1 MATQLASSL
10 KIQRFVEDILLFAKI
25 QSGKLTMH
33 PGAVNLYQI
42 IDQSLSNFQ
51 SEMEMR
57 KLELYIEGERIAQ
70 SSNRFPKKVV
80 TCDSLQIERVLNNC
94 IHNAVKHAA
103 SKVEVTTRDA
113 SAEVQCTISD
123 DGDGMPREYV
133 DRVFDEYY
141 QHDNKKKGVGLG
153 LPSVKMIVEQHGGN
167 VWVESDK
174 GAGFAFTFTLPAV
187 RS

>member
-1 MATQLASSL
+1 M
-10 KIQRFVEDILLFAKI
+10 EDILLFAKI
-25 QSGKLTMH
+25 QSGRLTMH

-42 IDQSLSNFQ
+42 IDQAVSNFH
-51 SEMEMR
+51 SEMTMR
-57 KLELYIEGERIAQ
+57 KLDLYIDGERTLKAAG
-70 SSNRFPKKVV
+70 RFPKKVV

-94 IHNAVKHAA
+94 IHNAVKHAS

-123 DGDGMPREYV
+123 DGDGMPSEYV
-133 DRVFDEYY
+133 DKVFDEYY
-141 QHDNKKKGVGLG
+141 QHDNGKKGVGLG

-167 VWVESDK
+167 VWVKSDS

-187 RS
+187 RGA